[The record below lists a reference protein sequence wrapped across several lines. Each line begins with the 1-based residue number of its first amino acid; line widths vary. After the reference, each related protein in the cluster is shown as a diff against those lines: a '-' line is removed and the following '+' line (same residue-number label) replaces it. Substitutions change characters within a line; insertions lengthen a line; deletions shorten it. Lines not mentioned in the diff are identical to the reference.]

1 MGSKPIRSTVWL
13 GAMAGLVMAGALL
26 LIAPFLG
33 WTLTVNLTLA
43 AVFVAYGRLLLHQ
56 ADRGPGAAL
65 LAGAI
70 LVAVA
75 LTGRT
80 AGYLALLLGM
90 LSWLRSGVC
99 FPGPVLP
106 KAMAELAL
114 CLGGAALVA
123 IFGPRT
129 PLAWGLGVWLF
140 FLVQSLYFVAQS
152 DGRASRD
159 HGGDPFEAARRRA
172 ERLLAED

>member
-1 MGSKPIRSTVWL
+1 MESKPIRNTVWL
-13 GAMAGLVMAGALL
+13 GAMAGLVMAGTTF
-26 LIAPFLG
+26 LIAPLLG

-43 AVFVAYGRLLLHQ
+43 VIFVAYGRLLLHR

-75 LTGRT
+75 LTGRMP
-80 AGYLALLLGM
+80 GYLALLLGM

-99 FPGPVLP
+99 FPGPMIP

-123 IFGPRT
+123 VFAPRT
-129 PLAWGLGVWLF
+129 PLSWALGVWLF
-140 FLVQSLYFVAQS
+140 FLVQSLYFVGQS

-159 HGGDPFEAARRRA
+159 PGGDPFEAARRRA
-172 ERLLAED
+172 ERLLGGD